1 MNHVCNWKAL
11 IRCGMSLDQDST
23 WNVGQLS
30 PHLGRTIDEYLGDFG
45 GEDVLDIAQKNVSL
59 KKNYV
64 VGFELKFRQL
74 WLIFTPCIDVL
85 FVH

>member
-45 GEDVLDIAQKNVSL
+45 GEDVLDIA
-59 KKNYV
+59 
-64 VGFELKFRQL
+64 
-74 WLIFTPCIDVL
+74 
-85 FVH
+85 